1 MEDNTMIKKLIVNAD
16 DFGMTD
22 GVTIG
27 ILHAHADGIV
37 TSTTTMMNMG
47 SAKFALDLSKDFP
60 NLGIGIH
67 LVLTAGRPLV
77 EGATSY
83 TDSNGNFIKKNN
95 YPNNEP
101 ENINLNELYTEWKT
115 QIELFIEIAGK
126 KPTHIDSHHHVHL
139 LPELQEVAIRLARE
153 YDLPMRQRN
162 QIVNHY
168 EYVRCAD
175 KMFNDSVTYD
185 FLIGEISIDEEVIE
199 FMCHPAYIDQTL
211 YDMSSYC
218 LVRMEELKLLRSQK
232 VKDFIKG
239 NHISLISYA
248 DIKKVSS

>member
-1 MEDNTMIKKLIVNAD
+1 MEDNTMIKRLIVNAD

-22 GVTIG
+22 GVSIG

-37 TSTTTMMNMG
+37 TSTTTMMNMP
-47 SAKFALDLSKDFP
+47 SVKFAFNLSKDFP

-67 LVLTAGRPLV
+67 LVLTVGRPLV
-77 EGATSY
+77 DGATSF
-83 TDSNGNFIKKNN
+83 TDSNGNFIKLRD
-95 YPNNEP
+95 YPNSQP
-101 ENINLNELYTEWKT
+101 EHINLNELYTEWKA
-115 QIELFIEIAGK
+115 QIELFIELAGK

-139 LPELQEVAIRLARE
+139 LPELQEVAIRLAKE
-153 YDLPMRQRN
+153 YDLPIRQRN

-175 KMFNDSVTYD
+175 KMYDELVNYD
-185 FLIGEISIDEEVIE
+185 FLVREISINENVME
-199 FMCHPAYIDQTL
+199 FMCHPAYIDQAL

-232 VKDFIKG
+232 VKDFIKE
-239 NHISLISYA
+239 NNISLISYA
-248 DIKKVSS
+248 DIKKP

>member
-22 GVTIG
+22 GVSLG
-27 ILHAHADGIV
+27 ILHAHTDGVV
-37 TSTTTMMNMG
+37 TSTTTMMNMP
-47 SAKFALDLSKDFP
+47 SVKFALDLSKDFP
-60 NLGIGIH
+60 DLGIGIH

-77 EGATSY
+77 DGATSY
-83 TDSNGNFIKKNN
+83 TDSDGNFIKKDA

-101 ENINLNELYTEWKT
+101 ENINVSELYTEWKA
-115 QIELFIEIAGK
+115 QIELFIEMTGK

-162 QIVNHY
+162 QIIDHY

-175 KMFNDSVTYD
+175 KMYNELVNYD
-185 FLIGEISIDEEVIE
+185 FLVREVSVNEDMIE

-211 YDMSSYC
+211 YDMSSYS
-218 LVRMEELKLLRSQK
+218 LVRMEELELLRSQK
-232 VKDFIKG
+232 VKDFIKQ
-239 NHISLISYA
+239 NNISLISFA
-248 DIKKVSS
+248 DIKKV

>member
-1 MEDNTMIKKLIVNAD
+1 MIKRLIVNAD

-22 GVTIG
+22 GVSIG

-37 TSTTTMMNMG
+37 TSTTTMMNMP
-47 SAKFALDLSKDFP
+47 SVKFAFNLSKDFP

-77 EGATSY
+77 DGATSF
-83 TDSNGNFIKKNN
+83 TDSNGNFIKLRD
-95 YPNNEP
+95 YPNSQP
-101 ENINLNELYTEWKT
+101 EHINLNELYTEWKA
-115 QIELFIEIAGK
+115 QIELFIELAGK

-139 LPELQEVAIRLARE
+139 LPELQEVAIRLAKE
-153 YDLPMRQRN
+153 YDLPIRQRN

-175 KMFNDSVTYD
+175 KMYDELVNYD
-185 FLIGEISIDEEVIE
+185 FLVREISINENVME
-199 FMCHPAYIDQTL
+199 FMCHPAYIDQAL

-232 VKDFIKG
+232 VKDFIKE
-239 NHISLISYA
+239 NNISLISYA
-248 DIKKVSS
+248 DIKKP